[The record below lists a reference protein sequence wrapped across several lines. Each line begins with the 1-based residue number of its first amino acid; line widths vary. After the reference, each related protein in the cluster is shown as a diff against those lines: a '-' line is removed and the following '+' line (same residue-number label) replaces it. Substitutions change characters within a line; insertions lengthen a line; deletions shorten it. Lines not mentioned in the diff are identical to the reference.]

1 MKILL
6 EAKNKAQERIKEYLE
21 NNASE
26 ILANKI
32 NNGVKIQKD
41 DKTLL
46 NKKDLNGFMKFA
58 SDEAR
63 KQTESGASFACIES
77 DAVFG
82 WAMHYF
88 EEDEI
93 VGELYNEDGT
103 KYQSPIPKPQVPK
116 IESPKKVE
124 NKQPTLFDLLTENNQ
139 EENNEKINSVKKIEE
154 KHEKIEKNV
163 KKTEKIEEKME
174 NNLNLILSNNKIVD
188 KETGE
193 IIEDLNIEKSIH
205 KKSMYKLHSL
215 FEGKIEIQ

>member
-6 EAKNKAQERIKEYLE
+6 EAKSKAQERIKEYLE

-46 NKKDLNGFMKFA
+46 NKKDLNRFMKFA

-63 KQTESGASFACIES
+63 KQAGSDASFACI
-77 DAVFG
+77 DDDIVFG
-82 WAMHYF
+82 WATHYF

-93 VGELYNEDGT
+93 VGDLYNEDGT
-103 KYQSPIPKPQVPK
+103 KYQSPIPKPQAPK
-116 IESPKKVE
+116 VELSKKVE

-139 EENNEKINSVKKIEE
+139 EENIEKIKNVQKTEE

-163 KKTEKIEEKME
+163 QKTEKIEEKLE
-174 NNLNLILSNNKIVD
+174 NNSNLIQVNNKIVD

-193 IIEDLNIEKSIH
+193 VLSELEIEKSFDKH
-205 KKSMYKLHSL
+205 TMYVLYSL
-215 FEGKIEIQ
+215 FEGKLEMQ

>member
-63 KQTESGASFACIES
+63 KQAGSDASFACI
-77 DAVFG
+77 DDVVFG
-82 WAMHYF
+82 WATHYF

-93 VGELYNEDGT
+93 VGDLYNEDGT
-103 KYQSPIPKPQVPK
+103 KYQSPTPKLQTQK
-116 IESPKKVE
+116 ISQTKKVE
-124 NKQPTLFDLLTENNQ
+124 NKQPTLFDLLTENKQ
-139 EENNEKINSVKKIEE
+139 ENVSENKNVEKSIENV
-154 KHEKIEKNV
+154 EKIEKNV
-163 KKTEKIEEKME
+163 QKTEKIEEKIE
-174 NNLNLILSNNKIVD
+174 NNSNLIFSDNKTVD

>member
-1 MKILL
+1 MIRLNL
-6 EAKNKAQERIKEYLE
+6 ETKNKAQERIKEYLE

-63 KQTESGASFACIES
+63 KQAGSDASFACVE
-77 DAVFG
+77 DDVVFG
-82 WAMHYF
+82 WAVHYF

-103 KYQSPIPKPQVPK
+103 KYQSPIPKPQTPK
-116 IESPKKVE
+116 VELPKKVE

-139 EENNEKINSVKKIEE
+139 EENNEYCKIRNQ
-154 KHEKIEKNV
+154 N
-163 KKTEKIEEKME
+163 T
-174 NNLNLILSNNKIVD
+174 
-188 KETGE
+188 
-193 IIEDLNIEKSIH
+193 
-205 KKSMYKLHSL
+205 
-215 FEGKIEIQ
+215 

>member
-6 EAKNKAQERIKEYLE
+6 EAKSKAQERIKEYLE

-46 NKKDLNGFMKFA
+46 NKKDLNGFTKFA
-58 SDEAR
+58 SDEAK
-63 KQTESGASFACIES
+63 KQAESGASFACVE
-77 DAVFG
+77 DDVVFG
-82 WAMHYF
+82 WAVHYF

-103 KYQSPIPKPQVPK
+103 KYQSPTPKLQTQK
-116 IESPKKVE
+116 ISQTKKVE
-124 NKQPTLFDLLTENNQ
+124 NQQPTLFDLLTENKQ
-139 EENNEKINSVKKIEE
+139 ENVSENKNVEKSIENVKKIE
-154 KHEKIEKNV
+154 KIV
-163 KKTEKIEEKME
+163 QKTEKIEEKIE
-174 NNLNLILSNNKIVD
+174 NNSNLIFSDNKIVD

-205 KKSMYKLHSL
+205 KQSMYKLYSL
-215 FEGKIEIQ
+215 FDGKIEIQ

>member
-6 EAKNKAQERIKEYLE
+6 EAKSKAQERIKEYLE

-41 DKTLL
+41 DKTLF

-63 KQTESGASFACIES
+63 KQAGSDASFACI
-77 DAVFG
+77 DDDIVFG
-82 WAMHYF
+82 WATHYF

-93 VGELYNEDGT
+93 VGDLYNEDGT
-103 KYQSPIPKPQVPK
+103 KYQSPTPKLQTQK
-116 IESPKKVE
+116 ISQTKKVE
-124 NKQPTLFDLLTENNQ
+124 NKQPTLFDLLTENKQ
-139 EENNEKINSVKKIEE
+139 ENISETKNVEKSIENV
-154 KHEKIEKNV
+154 EKIEKYV
-163 KKTEKIEEKME
+163 QKTEKIEEKME
-174 NNLNLILSNNKIVD
+174 NNSNLIQVNNKIVD

-193 IIEDLNIEKSIH
+193 VLNELEIEKSFDKH
-205 KKSMYKLHSL
+205 TMYVLYSL
-215 FEGKIEIQ
+215 FEGKLEMQ

>member
-6 EAKNKAQERIKEYLE
+6 EAKSKAQERIKEYLE

-41 DKTLL
+41 GKTLL
-46 NKKDLNGFMKFA
+46 NKKDLNGFTKFA

-63 KQTESGASFACIES
+63 KQAGSDASFACIES

-103 KYQSPIPKPQVPK
+103 KYQSPIPKPQAPK
-116 IESPKKVE
+116 VELPKKVE
-124 NKQPTLFDLLTENNQ
+124 NKQPTLFDLLNENNQ
-139 EENNEKINSVKKIEE
+139 EENIEKIKNVEKIDE
-154 KHEKIEKNV
+154 KHEKIEKNMQ
-163 KKTEKIEEKME
+163 KTEKFEGKIE
-174 NNLNLILSNNKIVD
+174 NNSNLILSNNKIVD

-205 KKSMYKLHSL
+205 KQSMYKLYSL
-215 FEGKIEIQ
+215 FDGKIEIQ

>member
-6 EAKNKAQERIKEYLE
+6 EAKSKAQERIKEYLE

-46 NKKDLNGFMKFA
+46 NKKDLNRFMKFA

-63 KQTESGASFACIES
+63 KQAGSNASFACI
-77 DAVFG
+77 DDDIVFG
-82 WAMHYF
+82 WATHYF

-93 VGELYNEDGT
+93 VGDLYNEDGT

-139 EENNEKINSVKKIEE
+139 EENNEKINNVKKIEE

>member
-1 MKILL
+1 MIRLNL
-6 EAKNKAQERIKEYLE
+6 ETKNKAQEILKEYLE

-41 DKTLL
+41 GKTLL

-82 WAMHYF
+82 WAIHYF
-88 EEDEI
+88 EEDKI

-103 KYQSPIPKPQVPK
+103 KYQSPTPKPQTPK
-116 IESPKKVE
+116 VELPKKVE
-124 NKQPTLFDLLTENNQ
+124 NKQPTLFDLLTENKQ
-139 EENNEKINSVKKIEE
+139 ENVSENKNVGKSIENV
-154 KHEKIEKNV
+154 EKIEKNV
-163 KKTEKIEEKME
+163 QKTEKIEEKIE
-174 NNLNLILSNNKIVD
+174 NNSNLIFSDNKIVD

-205 KKSMYKLHSL
+205 KQSMYKLYSL
-215 FEGKIEIQ
+215 LEGKIEIQ